1 MHDFKMSSVGVVLL
15 SVVVFLLLVVVTRLF
30 RRPSNVPPGPKGL
43 PLIGNGLI
51 MKRDDLHMIL
61 TEYSKTYGGIFSLM
75 VGPKLLVVL
84 SSFEAAKEALIDNG
98 AAFSDRFALPLVT
111 YLLGID
117 GSLVLGN
124 GPKWKALRK
133 FVFSSFRDFGVGKRS
148 LEERINEESTH
159 VIGILDET
167 NGKPLDLH
175 HTINNAVSNIIFSLC
190 FGERFN
196 YSDERFK
203 TFLGK
208 IDTNMSYVSRTDILQ
223 ILPFL
228 TEMPVYRFAK
238 DNFQSLIDFIKSLA
252 KEHENSLNPDDVRD
266 ILDKYLLEI
275 KRQED
280 SGEEIRFKKADE
292 WRLVFELFLAG
303 TDTTTST
310 LLFFILFVTHHQNIQ
325 QKIFDEIMEVVGDAR
340 MPQLTDKPNM
350 PYTEA
355 TILEILR
362 LRPVVPLGVPR
373 MVDKDTKIAGYIVPE
388 GTTVFF
394 NAFAINRDPQLW
406 DKPHIFDPTRFLSS
420 DGKKVIKSDTL
431 LTFGAGRRICV
442 GETLA
447 RMELFFFVTNI
458 FQRFHFRFPED
469 ETTPAL
475 EGIFGLTMRPAP
487 FKICAERR

>member
-1 MHDFKMSSVGVVLL
+1 MSSVGAVLL

-30 RRPSNVPPGPKGL
+30 RRPNNVPPGPKGL

-51 MKRDDLHMIL
+51 MKRDDIHMML
-61 TEYSKTYGGIFSLM
+61 TEYSRTYGGIFSLM

-84 SSFEAAKEALIDNG
+84 GSFEAAKEALIDNG
-98 AAFSDRFALPLVT
+98 AAFSSRFALPLLR
-111 YLLGID
+111 YLVGID
-117 GSLVLGN
+117 GSLILGN

-148 LEERINEESTH
+148 LEQRINDEATH
-159 VIGILDET
+159 VLDILDQT
-167 NGKPLDLH
+167 NGRPLDPH

-190 FGERFN
+190 FGERFD

-203 TFLGK
+203 TLLGK
-208 IDTNMSYVSRTDILQ
+208 MDTNISYVSRTGISH

-228 TEMPVYRFAK
+228 TEMPVYRFVK
-238 DNFQSLIDFIKSLA
+238 HNFQSLKDFIKSLA
-252 KEHENSLNPDDVRD
+252 KEHEDSLNPDDVRD

-275 KRQED
+275 KRQQD

-303 TDTTTST
+303 TDTTTNT
-310 LLFFILFVTHHQNIQ
+310 LLFFILFVTHHQGIQ
-325 QKIFDEIMEVVGDAR
+325 QKIFDEIMEVVGGAR
-340 MPQLTDKPNM
+340 RPQFTDKPNM

-362 LRPVVPLGVPR
+362 LRPAAPLGVPR
-373 MVDKDTKIAGYIVPE
+373 MVDKDTKITGYVVPE

-394 NAFAINRDPQLW
+394 DVFAINRDPQLW
-406 DKPHIFDPTRFLSS
+406 DKPHIFDPTRFLSP

-469 ETTPAL
+469 ETNPDL
-475 EGIFGLTMRPAP
+475 EGAFGLTMRPAP